1 MRPDPETPSVDSAID
16 QYSPP
21 VVSGLPPMGP
31 AQTESAS
38 HASRSPLKTR
48 RESGSRAWGDAL
60 RISSMTVF
68 SLAAILVTAVNAAD
82 PSARPS
88 PFSEKAE
95 FQRYAEKL
103 RESAI
108 QSLEPTV
115 RIPSSGATN
124 VGGSSKSGST
134 SSSTSAR
141 TPIGSLIASAPFQ
154 STKYYQPSGSL
165 TPYVPSPYSLGSG
178 KYPWKTKIV
187 TTVFWVGE
195 SATVNNPVHN
205 RSSSWDQNWKES
217 FGGYDN
223 PDTAKRTG
231 FIPAAFVPKLNPFY
245 FALPYNDITKG
256 GHKPEARSVI
266 PWFRQAFVRDG
277 QSVCR
282 DRWIAIRNASGRMCY
297 AQWSDCGP
305 YRTDHWEYVFG
316 RARPIPNMN
325 GGAGLDVSPAVRD
338 YLKLNS
344 IDVTDW
350 KFVDFSEVPRGPWSD
365 FGENNE
371 FVQLARRSRDRM
383 ATNPSGGMDGPKVFA
398 R

>member
-16 QYSPP
+16 RHLSPVSMGTP
-21 VVSGLPPMGP
+21 VVGSAQKEALSP
-31 AQTESAS
+31 ALSSPRMISEVGRPS
-38 HASRSPLKTR
+38 SRNKTF
-48 RESGSRAWGDAL
+48 
-60 RISSMTVF
+60 RIFSTSML
-68 SLAAILVTAVNAAD
+68 SLVAILVPGGNAAE
-82 PSARPS
+82 SGARPS

-95 FQRYAEKL
+95 FQRYAERL

-108 QSLEPTV
+108 LSLEPTV
-115 RIPSSGATN
+115 RIPST
-124 VGGSSKSGST
+124 GGSSGSGSKSGSV
-134 SSSTSAR
+134 SSSTSSR
-141 TPIGSLIASAPFQ
+141 TPISSLIATAPFQ
-154 STKYYQPSGSL
+154 STKYYQPPGSL

-223 PDTAKRTG
+223 PDSAKRNG

-282 DRWIAIRNASGRMCY
+282 DRWIAIRNASGRVCY

-350 KFVDFSEVPRGPWSD
+350 KFVEFSEVPRGPWSD

>member
-1 MRPDPETPSVDSAID
+1 MRLAPETHSVDPTADRQHSIPGTGRPNLPMELPKI
-16 QYSPP
+16 SLT
-21 VVSGLPPMGP
+21 GLEGVRRTLKP
-31 AQTESAS
+31 AGVLLGIGLLFSYLEFSDGAES
-38 HASRSPLKTR
+38 
-48 RESGSRAWGDAL
+48 
-60 RISSMTVF
+60 
-68 SLAAILVTAVNAAD
+68 VTA
-82 PSARPS
+82 RLS

-108 QSLEPTV
+108 QSLEPSV
-115 RIPSSGATN
+115 RIPSTSYGSESKPGAQ
-124 VGGSSKSGST
+124 T
-134 SSSTSAR
+134 SSASAR
-141 TPIGSLIASAPFQ
+141 SPISSLIATAPFQ
-154 STKYYQPSGSL
+154 SSS
-165 TPYVPSPYSLGSG
+165 PYPAPGTVSQYSQSPYSLGSG

-223 PDTAKRTG
+223 PDPTKRKG
-231 FIPAAFVPKLNPFY
+231 FIPAAFAPKLNPFY
-245 FALPYNDITKG
+245 CALPYNDVTKG

-266 PWFRQAFVRDG
+266 PWFRQTFVKDG

-282 DRWIAIRNASGRMCY
+282 DRWIAIRNSSGRMCF

-350 KFVDFSEVPRGPWSD
+350 KFVDFTEIPKGPWSD

-371 FVQLARRSRDRM
+371 FVLLSRRSRDRM
-383 ATNPSGGMDGPKVFA
+383 ATNPSSGMEGPKVFA

>member
-1 MRPDPETPSVDSAID
+1 MEQPKISPTGFKRLRGVLKPAAFLLSLCLLFLNLELSDGAESTAARSA
-16 QYSPP
+16 
-21 VVSGLPPMGP
+21 
-31 AQTESAS
+31 
-38 HASRSPLKTR
+38 
-48 RESGSRAWGDAL
+48 
-60 RISSMTVF
+60 
-68 SLAAILVTAVNAAD
+68 
-82 PSARPS
+82 

-95 FQRYAEKL
+95 FQRYAQKL

-108 QSLEPTV
+108 ESLEPSV
-115 RIPSSGATN
+115 RIPSTAH
-124 VGGSSKSGST
+124 GSDYKSNGQP
-134 SSSTSAR
+134 SSTSAR
-141 TPIGSLIASAPFQ
+141 SSISSLIANAPFQ
-154 STKYYQPSGSL
+154 STS
-165 TPYVPSPYSLGSG
+165 PYPAPGTVSHYSQSPYSLGSG

-217 FGGYDN
+217 FGGFDN
-223 PDTAKRTG
+223 PDPTKRKG
-231 FIPAAFVPKLNPFY
+231 YIPAAFVPKLNPFY
-245 FALPYNDITKG
+245 CALPYNDIAKG

-266 PWFRQAFVRDG
+266 PWFRQTFVKDG

-282 DRWIAIRNASGRMCY
+282 DRWIAIRNSSGRVCF

-350 KFVDFSEVPRGPWSD
+350 KFVDFSEIPKGPWSD

-371 FVQLARRSRDRM
+371 FVLLSRRSRDRM
-383 ATNPSGGMDGPKVFA
+383 ATNPSSGTDGPKVFA

>member
-1 MRPDPETPSVDSAID
+1 MTPYSWALIRMRLAPETHSVDSTADSQNSIPGTGRPNLVMELPKI
-16 QYSPP
+16 S
-21 VVSGLPPMGP
+21 SKGLERVGRTLKL
-31 AQTESAS
+31 AGVLLGVGLLFSNLEFSDGAESA
-38 HASRSPLKTR
+38 
-48 RESGSRAWGDAL
+48 
-60 RISSMTVF
+60 
-68 SLAAILVTAVNAAD
+68 
-82 PSARPS
+82 SARPS

-108 QSLEPTV
+108 QSLEPSV
-115 RIPSSGATN
+115 RIPSTAYGSQSKPSGQPSP
-124 VGGSSKSGST
+124 SSVRS
-134 SSSTSAR
+134 
-141 TPIGSLIASAPFQ
+141 PISSLIANAPFQ
-154 STKYYQPSGSL
+154 SSS
-165 TPYVPSPYSLGSG
+165 PYPAPGTVSQYSQSPYSLGSG
-178 KYPWKTKIV
+178 RYPWKTKIV

-223 PDTAKRTG
+223 PDPSKRKG

-245 FALPYNDITKG
+245 CALPYNDVAKG

-266 PWFRQAFVRDG
+266 PWFRQTFVKDG

-282 DRWIAIRNASGRMCY
+282 DRWIAIRNSSGRLCF
-297 AQWSDCGP
+297 AQWNDCGP

-350 KFVDFSEVPRGPWSD
+350 KFVDFTEIPKGPWSD

-371 FVQLARRSRDRM
+371 FVMLSRRSRDRM
-383 ATNPSGGMDGPKVFA
+383 ATNPSGETDGPKVFA

>member
-16 QYSPP
+16 RYS
-21 VVSGLPPMGP
+21 LPAGSRLPAVGPSQAGP
-31 AQTESAS
+31 AC
-38 HASRSPLKTR
+38 HASRSQLKFSLAPEHR
-48 RESGSRAWGDAL
+48 SWGGAF
-60 RISSMTVF
+60 RVFSATVL
-68 SLAAILVTAVNAAD
+68 SLAAILVPAGNAAD
-82 PSARPS
+82 SSARPS

-115 RIPSSGATN
+115 RIPSTSGLGESKQ
-124 VGGSSKSGST
+124 GGG

-141 TPIGSLIASAPFQ
+141 SPISSLIASAPFQ

-231 FIPAAFVPKLNPFY
+231 FIPAAFVPKLNP
-245 FALPYNDITKG
+245 
-256 GHKPEARSVI
+256 S
-266 PWFRQAFVRDG
+266 
-277 QSVCR
+277 
-282 DRWIAIRNASGRMCY
+282 
-297 AQWSDCGP
+297 
-305 YRTDHWEYVFG
+305 
-316 RARPIPNMN
+316 
-325 GGAGLDVSPAVRD
+325 
-338 YLKLNS
+338 
-344 IDVTDW
+344 
-350 KFVDFSEVPRGPWSD
+350 
-365 FGENNE
+365 
-371 FVQLARRSRDRM
+371 
-383 ATNPSGGMDGPKVFA
+383 
-398 R
+398 

>member
-16 QYSPP
+16 RYS
-21 VVSGLPPMGP
+21 LPAGSRLPAVGPSQAGP
-31 AQTESAS
+31 AC
-38 HASRSPLKTR
+38 HASRSQLKFSLAPEHR
-48 RESGSRAWGDAL
+48 SWGGAF
-60 RISSMTVF
+60 RVFSATVL
-68 SLAAILVTAVNAAD
+68 SLAAILVPAGNAAD
-82 PSARPS
+82 SSARPS

-108 QSLEPTV
+108 QSLEPTI
-115 RIPSSGATN
+115 RIPSTSGLGESKQ
-124 VGGSSKSGST
+124 GGG

-141 TPIGSLIASAPFQ
+141 SPISSLIASAPFQ

-282 DRWIAIRNASGRMCY
+282 DRWIAIRNASGRVCY

>member
-31 AQTESAS
+31 AQTESAF
-38 HASRSPLKTR
+38 HASRSPLEIR
-48 RESGSRAWGDAL
+48 RASGARSWGDAL
-60 RISSMTVF
+60 RISSTTVF
-68 SLAAILVTAVNAAD
+68 SLAAILVPAVNAAD
-82 PSARPS
+82 SSARPS

-115 RIPSSGATN
+115 RIPSSVATN